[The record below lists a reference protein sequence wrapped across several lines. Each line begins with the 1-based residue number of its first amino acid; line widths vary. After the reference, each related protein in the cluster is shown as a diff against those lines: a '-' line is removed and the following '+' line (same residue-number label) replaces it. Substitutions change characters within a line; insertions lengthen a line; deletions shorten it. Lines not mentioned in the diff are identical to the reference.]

1 MQNGVLFNIQSYS
14 VQDGPGIRTTFF
26 LKGCPLACAW
36 CHNPEGISRRPEII
50 VVEARCIRCGECF
63 SVCPRQ
69 DPNQEKRPLSARPD
83 ACTVC
88 GQCADACPTA
98 ARTVVGREF
107 SPREVLERAKKDR
120 LFYEESGGGVTFSGG
135 EPLVQPA
142 FLQQALRA
150 CRDEQIHTAVD
161 TCGFAPEDVLLEV
174 AKHTDLFLFD
184 LKFINDKLHREYT
197 GVSNALIL
205 ENLATLGRVHEEIW
219 VRVPLIP
226 GVNDAPVELEQM
238 AAFVSQIP
246 AVRQVRLLP
255 YHRIGLPK
263 WQRLGRINSLAPLQP
278 PSAADQARAV
288 AIFQAAGVVALA
300 GG

>member
-63 SVCPRQ
+63 SVCPQQ
-69 DPNQEKRPLSARPD
+69 DPNQEKRPLAARPD

-88 GQCADACPTA
+88 GQCANACPTA

-150 CRDEQIHTAVD
+150 CREEQIHTAVD

-238 AAFVSQIP
+238 ATFVSQIP

-263 WQRLGRINSLAPLQP
+263 WRRLGRINSLAPMQP